1 VVTSRL
7 SRQVSLRAGRLR
19 LLVMEPGAEAIIKG
33 GRVCYNCEQVVK
45 ASKSV
50 FVVDGQ
56 GFNEMRGRR
65 IVTHGRASRD
75 GRTTVEGGD
84 AVVKGPRVKSSRGD
98 EQDSRSMSQPSLRH
112 NQIFLPWAWTPDV
125 RV

>member
-50 FVVDGQ
+50 FVVDGH

-65 IVTHGRASRD
+65 IVTLGRASRD
-75 GRTTVEGGD
+75 GRTTVPTAHDGQR
-84 AVVKGPRVKSSRGD
+84 APASSRR
-98 EQDSRSMSQPSLRH
+98 EVMSR
-112 NQIFLPWAWTPDV
+112 TPGA
-125 RV
+125 